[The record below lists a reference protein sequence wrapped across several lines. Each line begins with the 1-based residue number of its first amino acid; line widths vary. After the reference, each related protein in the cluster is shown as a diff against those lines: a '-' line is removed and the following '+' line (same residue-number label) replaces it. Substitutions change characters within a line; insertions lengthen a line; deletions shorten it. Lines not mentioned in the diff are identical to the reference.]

1 MKKANP
7 KAVGGFVIGA
17 LLLAAIAVIVFGSGR
32 FFQERSQNVA
42 FFSGSLQ
49 GLRVGAPVQFRGVEI
64 GTVTDI
70 YVELNPDTLDFLIP
84 VILEVD
90 LEHIRGLQEAKEKR
104 GGNRLDELIDMGLR
118 AQLNPQSLVTG
129 QQTVQLILSPD
140 TPVHLVETD
149 LPYAQVPTIPSKFA
163 QMEQSVGSVLQDISQ
178 VLNDLK
184 GLLDRNKTE
193 IGNVVGNITDAT
205 EDVKSAMSDLRK
217 ASADVSEITGE
228 IAQRKDEIGRVVETT
243 NETLLSY
250 KSLADRANAIVADNE
265 EALSQGIAGLRD
277 VERKISDLA
286 TTADAL
292 LSENRR
298 GIRDFANDG
307 LYEIRNLAVDA
318 QAAVEQF
325 RRVMEEMERDPARF
339 FLGKPGQVEV
349 Q

>member
-70 YVELNPDTLDFLIP
+70 YVQLNPDTLDLLIP

-90 LEHIRGLQEAKEKR
+90 LDHIRGLREAKEKR
-104 GGNRLDELIDMGLR
+104 GGNRLDELIGMGLR

-129 QQTVQLILSPD
+129 QQTVQLVLRPD
-140 TPVHLVETD
+140 TPVNLIETD
-149 LPYAQVPTIPSKFA
+149 LPYGQVPTIPSKFA
-163 QMEQSVGSVLQDISQ
+163 QMEQSIGSVLQDISQ

-184 GLLDRNKTE
+184 SLLDRNKTE
-193 IGNVVGNITDAT
+193 IGNVVDNITDAT
-205 EDVKSAMSDLRK
+205 EDVKSTMSNLRK
-217 ASADVSEITGE
+217 ASADMSEVTGE
-228 IAQRKDEIGRVVETT
+228 IAQRKDEIGRVIETT

-250 KSLADRANAIVADNE
+250 KSLADRANVIVADNE

-277 VERKISDLA
+277 VERKIADLA
-286 TTADAL
+286 TTANAL

-298 GIRDFANDG
+298 GVQDFSNDG

-349 Q
+349 K